1 LALREFGRIER
12 TLFTLDWL
20 LDKDLRQ
27 RVTTEFEQ
35 VVHRIGRLSAEARS
49 GAMRPLEAGT
59 PFLLFTFHPGCYSS
73 PHEDLGRDR

>member
-1 LALREFGRIER
+1 LVLFGRIER

-35 VVHRIGRLSAEARS
+35 VVHRIGRLSAEVAPAQC
-49 GAMRPLEAGT
+49 G
-59 PFLLFTFHPGCYSS
+59 H
-73 PHEDLGRDR
+73 